1 MHIHIQRFQNC
12 IIINPHIKPVFGPIM
27 KPLTIANHFVVAAI
41 HGAASQGLPISFI
54 LEGTGIPSELL
65 NQEKARVSPEQFVML
80 IQRIWHLL
88 EDELMGFGPVKSK
101 LGSFAT
107 MCQLAIH
114 SDNLEQMLKRG
125 TRFYGLFERVPAI
138 SLEVHDSKA
147 RLVLQHNVLPKD
159 KDYFI
164 QETLLV
170 IWHRTACWMVDRRI
184 NLIKASFSYP
194 APGHHE
200 EYKSIFYCPIEF
212 NAKQTYLEFHADM
225 LKQPVR
231 QNERTLSD
239 FLQSSP
245 ADLLARPTR
254 DESHSGKIRSL
265 IGRDIHGELPPFEDI
280 AKQLY
285 MTPQTLRRR
294 LKAEGTSYQEL
305 KDNIRRDIAIY
316 YLSQPSLCINDIASR
331 VGFTEPSTFHRAFKK
346 WTGVTPLAYRE
357 SHKETQ

>member
-1 MHIHIQRFQNC
+1 
-12 IIINPHIKPVFGPIM
+12 M

-54 LEGTGIPSELL
+54 LEGTGIPPELL
-65 NQEKARVSPEQFVML
+65 NQDKARVSPEQFVLL
-80 IQRIWHLL
+80 IQRIWHIL

-114 SDNLEQMLKRG
+114 SENLEQMLKRG
-125 TRFYGLFERVPAI
+125 ARFYSLFELVPAI
-138 SLEVHDSKA
+138 RLEIHGSRA
-147 RLVLQHNVLPKD
+147 RLVLQNDALPKD
-159 KDYFI
+159 KDFFI

-170 IWHRTACWMVDRRI
+170 IWHRTACWMIDQRI
-184 NLIKASFSYP
+184 NLSTASFNYP
-194 APGHHE
+194 APDHQE

-212 NAKQTYLEFHADM
+212 NAQETYLEFNADM
-225 LKQPVR
+225 LKQPIR
-231 QNERTLSD
+231 QDERTLSN

-245 ADLLARPTR
+245 ADLLARPTK
-254 DESHSGKIRSL
+254 DESYSGKIRSL
-265 IGRDIHGELPPFEDI
+265 IGREIHGELPSFADI
-280 AKQLY
+280 AKQLF

-294 LKAEGTSYQEL
+294 LKSENTSYQEL

-316 YLSQPSLCINDIASR
+316 YLSQPSLGINDIASK

-346 WTGVTPLAYRE
+346 WTGVTPLAYRQQ
-357 SHKETQ
+357 HKNL

>member
-1 MHIHIQRFQNC
+1 
-12 IIINPHIKPVFGPIM
+12 M

-54 LEGTGIPSELL
+54 LEGTGIPPELL
-65 NQEKARVSPEQFVML
+65 NQDKARVSPEQFVLL
-80 IQRIWHLL
+80 IQRIWHIL

-114 SDNLEQMLKRG
+114 SENLEQMLKRG
-125 TRFYGLFERVPAI
+125 ARFYSLFELVPAI
-138 SLEVHDSKA
+138 RLEIHGSRA
-147 RLVLQHNVLPKD
+147 RLVLQNDVLPKD
-159 KDYFI
+159 KYFFI

-170 IWHRTACWMVDRRI
+170 IWHRTACWMIDQRI
-184 NLIKASFSYP
+184 NISKASFNYP
-194 APGHHE
+194 APDHQE

-212 NAKQTYLEFHADM
+212 NAQETYLEFNADM
-225 LKQPVR
+225 LKQPIR
-231 QNERTLSD
+231 QDERTLSN

-245 ADLLARPTR
+245 ADLLARPTK
-254 DESHSGKIRSL
+254 DESYSGKIRSL
-265 IGRDIHGELPPFEDI
+265 IGREIHGELPSFTDI
-280 AKQLY
+280 AKQLF

-294 LKAEGTSYQEL
+294 LKSENTSYQEL

-316 YLSQPSLCINDIASR
+316 YLSQPSLGINDIASK

-346 WTGVTPLAYRE
+346 WTGVTPLAYRQQ
-357 SHKETQ
+357 HKNL